1 MSTLRGPDAPSWAL
15 HETFLA
21 VMEGGS
27 LSAAARSLGVAQ
39 PTVRRR
45 VEALEEALDVV
56 LFTRAVNGL
65 VPTQAARAMRPHAE
79 AMAATARAMARA
91 VSAARDAERGTVRI
105 TASDVMG
112 VEVLPPMLASL
123 RARRPGLRIEL
134 ALGNAAQD
142 LVRRDADV
150 AVRMTRPTQKALVA
164 RRVGTIDVGLFASAA
179 YLAGREPPRR
189 RRDLGRHALIGADRD
204 RAVLNAQAAAG
215 MPTGARAYALRT
227 DDDLATLAAIRAG
240 VGIGACQAP
249 LAAREPALVRVL
261 PRLSLP
267 LEVWLVTH
275 EDLRHVAR
283 VRVVLDHLAE
293 ALAAYVG

>member
-105 TASDVMG
+105 
-112 VEVLPPMLASL
+112 
-123 RARRPGLRIEL
+123 
-134 ALGNAAQD
+134 
-142 LVRRDADV
+142 
-150 AVRMTRPTQKALVA
+150 
-164 RRVGTIDVGLFASAA
+164 
-179 YLAGREPPRR
+179 
-189 RRDLGRHALIGADRD
+189 
-204 RAVLNAQAAAG
+204 
-215 MPTGARAYALRT
+215 
-227 DDDLATLAAIRAG
+227 
-240 VGIGACQAP
+240 
-249 LAAREPALVRVL
+249 
-261 PRLSLP
+261 
-267 LEVWLVTH
+267 
-275 EDLRHVAR
+275 
-283 VRVVLDHLAE
+283 
-293 ALAAYVG
+293 